1 MQPKPIW
8 ISYATPDHKRHE
20 IGGLPL
26 GRPNLPRR
34 RTGVLRFD
42 GGLRDRLRPPLSMGV
57 VKTMVEPIIGL
68 LVGAV
73 LAAYLIYTLVFPEK
87 F

>member
-1 MQPKPIW
+1 
-8 ISYATPDHKRHE
+8 
-20 IGGLPL
+20 
-26 GRPNLPRR
+26 
-34 RTGVLRFD
+34 
-42 GGLRDRLRPPLSMGV
+42 MGV